1 MIFLKAVVCRACLNL
16 SKLPRNA
23 SGNRTESNSHG
34 MNVALNKWAAK
45 ARQWWSG
52 EAPSD
57 PRFTHINREIFK
69 EFNAFRPAGAKP
81 LFCYVPF
88 NSLTFSFQGKVF
100 ACTYNREK
108 LLGTYPEQSIREIWT
123 GEEASKLREH
133 MQHNDLDY
141 GCQHCKY
148 FFDKRKFSN
157 LKPMVFDKYADNT
170 AAAYPRVLEFELSN
184 ECNLECQMCVG
195 EVSSSIRKNR
205 EKLPPIRMPYDAEF
219 VKQLEEFIP
228 HIREAK
234 FFGGEPFLISIYFDI
249 WEKMLSIN
257 PSIEFFLI
265 TNGTH
270 WNNKIRSILERG
282 HFEIA
287 ISIDALNKQKM
298 ESIRKNANFDKV
310 IENIHHF
317 NDYARRN
324 NRRISLSFTVQQDNW
339 EEFPKMIEFCNEL
352 GAHIY
357 VSYLEWPVKF
367 AISSLPH
374 EKLKEIDTFLSNFS
388 MPSETSFE
396 KHNHRCF
403 EDFRQFVHRLV
414 EEGNPKTYMEYR
426 FSEIMKDTE
435 TPQSDSSESSV
446 PLPAER
452 SLEEMEALFLRR
464 LSEVHQGAEN
474 EELRESLH
482 KKLGAVLSHFD
493 LQARLRIYARLFST
507 DFSHV
512 LRSLNEL
519 PTEQLIAEC
528 RKDADIS

>member
-1 MIFLKAVVCRACLNL
+1 
-16 SKLPRNA
+16 
-23 SGNRTESNSHG
+23 
-34 MNVALNKWAAK
+34 MNDLLNKWTAK
-45 ARQWWSG
+45 ARRWLSA
-52 EAPSD
+52 EAPTDS
-57 PRFTHINREIFK
+57 RFNHINREIFR
-69 EFNAFRPAGAKP
+69 EFNAFRPEGSKP

-123 GEEASKLREH
+123 GEEARRLREY

-170 AAAYPRVLEFELSN
+170 GAAYPRVLEFELSN

-228 HIREAK
+228 HIKEAK
-234 FFGGEPFLISIYFDI
+234 FFGGEPFLISLYFDI

-374 EKLKEIDTFLSNFS
+374 EKLKEIELFLNGFN
-388 MPSETSFE
+388 MPAETSFE

-426 FSEIMKDTE
+426 FSEIMKDTDGLN
-435 TPQSDSSESSV
+435 TDSPDGESAAVS
-446 PLPAER
+446 AR
-452 SLEEMEALFLRR
+452 SIEEMESLFLRR
-464 LSEVHQGAEN
+464 LSDVRPGPDN
-474 EELRESLH
+474 EELR
-482 KKLGAVLSHFD
+482 KKIHGKLLDVLSGFD
-493 LQARLRIYARLFST
+493 PPSQLRIYSRLFST

-519 PTEQLIAEC
+519 PTEQLVAEC
-528 RKDADIS
+528 KKDADFATS